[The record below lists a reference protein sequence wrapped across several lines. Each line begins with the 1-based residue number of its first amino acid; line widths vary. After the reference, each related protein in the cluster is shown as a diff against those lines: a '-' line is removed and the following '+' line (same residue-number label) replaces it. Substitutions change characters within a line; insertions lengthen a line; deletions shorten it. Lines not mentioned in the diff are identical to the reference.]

1 MRSLRY
7 ILPSVVLLGLG
18 TLLGMTLEQRA
29 SNAPDMQRDLR
40 KLESAYYIIT
50 QQYVEP
56 VDTGALT
63 EAAIRGMLEE
73 LDPHSSYVSPEEI
86 AAVQEGF
93 RGSFGGVGIMFEIV
107 DDTARVITTI
117 SDGPSD
123 KAGVMGGDRIVGV
136 DDSTAI
142 GFDND
147 DVQRALKGEIGT
159 RVGVTVVRPGLADP
173 ITFEITRGT
182 IPLYTVDAAF
192 MVDEQTGFIRINR
205 FAQTTHEE
213 FRKALIDL
221 KREGMERLILD
232 LRDNG
237 GGVMQS
243 AIGMAD
249 ELLSGG
255 QTIVSTKS
263 RNVQYNNLEKATDG
277 GLFERQPL
285 IVLVNEISASASEIV
300 GGALQDHDRALLVGR
315 RTFGKGLVQAQF
327 RLPDEA
333 VLQMTISRYY
343 TPAGRLIQTP
353 YDRNESN
360 EAYYEEKFAS
370 LNESMFNPSEY
381 RDSVPDSLVYTT
393 DGGRTVFGGG
403 GILPDFVVI
412 PDTNSLVMGVR
423 RKGLDFRYA
432 RTIYNENEIAL
443 RSRWQD
449 PAAFRAGYAID
460 QSMWSGFL
468 DFIEADERVT
478 LTDDPADSNPRDGV
492 YLRADLE
499 EHRPQIE
506 RLLKG
511 TLARNLY
518 GSTEWWP
525 VTLSDDP
532 VFQQAMSLWDRASD
546 LATATPARRR

>member
-7 ILPSVVLLGLG
+7 VLPSVVLLGLG
-18 TLLGMTLEQRA
+18 TLLGMTLEQRV
-29 SNAPDMQRDLR
+29 SDAPDMQRDLR

-123 KAGVMGGDRIVGV
+123 KAGIMGGDRIVGV
-136 DDSTAI
+136 DDSSAV

-147 DVQRALKGEIGT
+147 DVQKALKGEIGT
-159 RVGVTVVRPGLADP
+159 RVGMKIVRPGLAQPLD
-173 ITFEITRGT
+173 FEITRGT

-192 MVDEQTGFIRINR
+192 MVDDQTGFIRINR

-213 FRKALIDL
+213 FREALVDL
-221 KREGMERLILD
+221 KRKGMQRLVLD

-263 RNVQYNNLEKATDG
+263 RNVQYNNSERATNG
-277 GLFERQPL
+277 GLFEKQPV

-300 GGALQDHDRALLVGR
+300 SGALQDHDRALLVGR

-353 YDRNESN
+353 YDRHESN
-360 EAYYEEKFAS
+360 EAYYDDKFAS

-381 RDSVPDSLVYTT
+381 RDSVPDSLIYTT
-393 DGGRTVFGGG
+393 DGGRAVFGGG
-403 GILPDFVVI
+403 GILPDFVVV
-412 PDTNSLVMGVR
+412 PDTNSLILGVR
-423 RKGLDFRYA
+423 RKSLDFRYA
-432 RTIYNENEIAL
+432 RSIFDKSEIQL
-443 RSRWQD
+443 RRQWAE
-449 PAAFRAGYAID
+449 PEAFIAGYRVD
-460 QSMWSGFL
+460 QSVWDGFL
-468 DFIEADERVT
+468 AFAEDDDRVT
-478 LTDDPADSNPRDGV
+478 LTDDPSEANAREGI
-492 YLRADLE
+492 YLRAELE
-499 EHRPQIE
+499 EHRPEIE
-506 RLLKG
+506 RLIKG

-518 GSTEWWP
+518 GSTQWWP
-525 VTLSDDP
+525 ITLGDDP
-532 VFQQAMSLWDRASD
+532 VFRQAMSLWDRAER
-546 LATATPARRR
+546 LAMAVPARRQ

>member
-29 SNAPDMQRDLR
+29 SDGPDLQRDLR

-123 KAGVMGGDRIVGV
+123 KAGIMGGDRIVGV
-136 DDSTAI
+136 DDSSAV

-147 DVQRALKGEIGT
+147 DVQKALKGEIGT
-159 RVGVTVVRPGLADP
+159 RVGMTIVRPGLAQP
-173 ITFEITRGT
+173 INFEITRGT

-192 MVDEQTGFIRINR
+192 MVDDQTGFIRINR

-213 FRKALIDL
+213 FRTALVDL
-221 KREGMERLILD
+221 KGKGMQRLILD

-263 RNVQYNNLEKATDG
+263 RNVQYNNFEKATDG
-277 GLFERQPL
+277 GLFEKQPV
-285 IVLVNEISASASEIV
+285 IVLINEISASASEIV
-300 GGALQDHDRALLVGR
+300 SGALQDHDRALLVGR

-353 YDRNESN
+353 YDRAESN
-360 EAYYEEKFAS
+360 ESYYEDKFES

-403 GILPDFVVI
+403 GILPDFVVV
-412 PDTNSLVMGVR
+412 PDTNSLVLGVA
-423 RKGLDFRYA
+423 RKSLDFRYA
-432 RTIYNENEIAL
+432 RSIFDKNEIGL
-443 RSRWQD
+443 RGEWSD
-449 PAAFRAGYAID
+449 PAAFVAGYRVDQAIWD
-460 QSMWSGFL
+460 GFL
-468 DFIEADERVT
+468 AFADEDERVT
-478 LTDDPADSNPRDGV
+478 LTDDPSLANPREGI
-492 YLRADLE
+492 YLRAGLE
-499 EHRPQIE
+499 ELRPELE
-506 RLLKG
+506 RRIKG
-511 TLARNLY
+511 YLARNLY

-525 VTLSDDP
+525 VTLGDDP
-532 VFQQAMSLWDRASD
+532 VFRQAMSLWDRASD
-546 LATATPARRR
+546 LSMATPARRQ